1 MRKINFKKILVTGG
15 NGFIGTNLINEL
27 LKYEKNKII
36 NIDKFSYCSN
46 SFLLKNKSKN
56 FKNIKADLLN
66 FNLIKKII
74 FTLKPDLVFHLAAD
88 THVDVSLTKP
98 LSHYDNNTKTTLH
111 LLSILQLALQQKIL
125 KKNFKFIH
133 VGTDEIYGDVSFR
146 SQKFF
151 NEHQPLNPN
160 NPYAASK
167 AAAVLMVK
175 TWYKNFNFPCIIT
188 NCVNNYGTY
197 QFIEKFIPRSIV
209 LAMKQ
214 KYIEV
219 YGKGKNI
226 RTWISVKD
234 HVRAL
239 IFLAKQ
245 GRIGQTYNISSGYKL
260 PNIEIAKKIITILKN
275 KKIKANIKL
284 VEDRLGH
291 DRQYSINAN
300 KLRALGWRPIYNF
313 DEELEKMIDWYGDT
327 NNLKIFKNINKHLLR
342 KGIN

>member
-1 MRKINFKKILVTGG
+1 MQTKILITGG
-15 NGFIGTNLINEL
+15 NGFIGTNLIIEL
-27 LKYEKNKII
+27 LKDKNNKIF
-36 NIDKFSYCSN
+36 NVDKFSYCSN
-46 SFLLKNKSKN
+46 SYLLKNKIKN
-56 FKNIKADLLN
+56 FKNIKVDLLN
-66 FNLIKKII
+66 FGLIKKII
-74 FTLKPDLVFHLAAD
+74 FTIKPDQVFHLAAD
-88 THVDVSLTKP
+88 THVDVSLIKP
-98 LSHYDNNTKTTLH
+98 LSHYDNNTKATLH
-111 LLSILQLALQQKIL
+111 LLSILQLALKQKIL

-133 VGTDEIYGDVSFR
+133 VGTDEIYGDISFN
-146 SQKFF
+146 SKKTFHE
-151 NEHQPLNPN
+151 NQPLDPN

-175 TWYKNFNFPCIIT
+175 TWHKNFNFPCIIT
-188 NCVNNYGTY
+188 NSANNYGTY
-197 QFIEKFIPRSIV
+197 QFIEKFIPRSII

-239 IFLAKQ
+239 IFLARQ
-245 GRIGQTYNISSGYKL
+245 GRIGQTYNISSSYKL
-260 PNIEIAKKIITILKN
+260 PNIKIAKKIITILKN

-291 DRQYSINAN
+291 DRQYSINSN

-313 DEELEKMIDWYGDT
+313 DKELEKMIDWYG
-327 NNLKIFKNINKHLLR
+327 NVINLKIFKNINKHLLR

>member
-1 MRKINFKKILVTGG
+1 MKKKILITGG
-15 NGFIGTNLINEL
+15 NGFIGTNLILAL
-27 LKYEKNKII
+27 LKDKNNQIL
-36 NIDKFSYCSN
+36 NIDKISN
-46 SFLLKNKSKN
+46 SSNSYLIINKFTN
-56 FKNIKADLLN
+56 AKNIKSDILN
-66 FNLIKKII
+66 FHKIKNII
-74 FTLKPDLVFHLAAD
+74 FTFKPDLVFHLAAD

-111 LLSILQLALQQKIL
+111 LLSILRLALQQKIL

-146 SQKFF
+146 SKKFF

-197 QFIEKFIPRSIV
+197 QFIEKFIPRSII

-275 KKIKANIKL
+275 KKINANIKL

>member
-1 MRKINFKKILVTGG
+1 MKKILVTGG
-15 NGFIGTNLINEL
+15 NGFIGTNLIIEL
-27 LKYEKNKII
+27 LRYKKNKVT
-36 NIDKFSYCSN
+36 NIDKLSYCSN
-46 SFLLKNKSKN
+46 SFLLKNKSEN
-56 FKNIKADLLN
+56 FKNIKVDLLN
-66 FNLIKKII
+66 FNLIKKMIL
-74 FTLKPDLVFHLAAD
+74 TLKPDLVFHLAAD
-88 THVDVSLTKP
+88 THVDISLTNP
-98 LSHYDNNTKTTLH
+98 LSHYNNNTKATLH
-111 LLSILQLALQQKIL
+111 LLSILQLALKQKIL

-133 VGTDEIYGDVSFR
+133 VGTDEIYGDVSFG
-146 SQKFF
+146 SKKAF

-175 TWYKNFNFPCIIT
+175 TWRKNFNFPCIIT
-188 NCVNNYGTY
+188 NSVNNYGIY
-197 QFIEKFIPRSIV
+197 QFIEKFIPRSII
-209 LAMKQ
+209 LGMKK

-239 IFLAKQ
+239 IFLAKK
-245 GRIGQTYNISSGYKL
+245 GRVGETYNISSSYKL
-260 PNIEIAKKIITILKN
+260 PNIEIAKKIITILRN
-275 KKIKANIKL
+275 KKIKANIRL

-291 DRQYSINAN
+291 DQQYSINAN
-300 KLRALGWRPIYNF
+300 KLRELGWRPICNF
-313 DEELEKMIDWYGDT
+313 DQELKKMIDWYGDA

>member
-1 MRKINFKKILVTGG
+1 M
-15 NGFIGTNLINEL
+15 
-27 LKYEKNKII
+27 
-36 NIDKFSYCSN
+36 DKFSYCSN
-46 SFLLKNKSKN
+46 SYLLKNKFVN
-56 FKNIKADLLN
+56 LKNIKIDLLN
-66 FNLIKKII
+66 FDKIKNII
-74 FTLKPDLVFHLAAD
+74 FTFKPDLVFHLAAD

-98 LSHYDNNTKTTLH
+98 LSHYDNNAKATLH
-111 LLSILQLALQQKIL
+111 FLSILQLALKQKIL
-125 KKNFKFIH
+125 KKKFKFIH

-146 SQKFF
+146 SNKAFD
-151 NEHQPLNPN
+151 EHQPLDPN

-188 NCVNNYGTY
+188 NSVNNYGTY
-197 QFIEKFIPRSIV
+197 QFIEKFIPRCII
-209 LAMKQ
+209 LTIQQ
-214 KYIEV
+214 KDIEV

-245 GRIGQTYNISSGYKL
+245 GRIGQAYNISSGYKL
-260 PNIEIAKKIITILKN
+260 QNIEIAKKIITILKN
-275 KKIKANIKL
+275 KNIKANIKL

-291 DRQYSINAN
+291 DRQYSINSN

-313 DEELEKMIDWYGDT
+313 DEELEKMIDWYVDT

>member
-1 MRKINFKKILVTGG
+1 MQTKILITGG
-15 NGFIGTNLINEL
+15 NGFIGTNLIIEL
-27 LKYEKNKII
+27 LKDKNNKIL

-46 SFLLKNKSKN
+46 SYLLKNKIKN
-56 FKNIKADLLN
+56 FKNIKLDLLN
-66 FNLIKKII
+66 FGLIKKII
-74 FTLKPDLVFHLAAD
+74 FTFKPNQVFHLAAD
-88 THVDVSLTKP
+88 THVDVSLTTP
-98 LSHYDNNTKTTLH
+98 LNYYNNNTKATLH
-111 LLSILQLALQQKIL
+111 LLSILQLALKQKIL
-125 KKNFKFIH
+125 KRNFKFIH
-133 VGTDEIYGDVSFR
+133 VGTDEIYGDISFNSKKTFR
-146 SQKFF
+146 E
-151 NEHQPLNPN
+151 NQPLDPN

-188 NCVNNYGTY
+188 NSANNYGTY
-197 QFIEKFIPRSIV
+197 QFIEKFIPRSII
-209 LAMKQ
+209 LALKQ

-234 HVRAL
+234 HVWAL
-239 IFLAKQ
+239 IFLAKH
-245 GRIGQTYNISSGYKL
+245 GRIGQTYNISSDYKL

-313 DEELEKMIDWYGDT
+313 DEELQKMIDWYGDA
-327 NNLKIFKNINKHLLR
+327 NNLKFFKNINKHLLR

>member
-1 MRKINFKKILVTGG
+1 LKKKILITGG
-15 NGFIGTNLINEL
+15 NGFIGTNLIIEL
-27 LKYEKNKII
+27 LRYKKNRII

-46 SFLLKNKSKN
+46 SYLFKNKSKN
-56 FKNIKADLLN
+56 LKNKKVDLLN
-66 FNLIKKII
+66 FDLIKKII
-74 FTLKPDLVFHLAAD
+74 FTFKPDLVFHLAAD

-98 LSHYDNNTKTTLH
+98 LGHYDNNTKATLH
-111 LLSILQLALQQKIL
+111 LLSILQLALRQQIL

-133 VGTDEIYGDVSFR
+133 VGTDEIYGDVDFR
-146 SQKFF
+146 SNKTFD
-151 NEHQPLNPN
+151 EHQPLNPN

-188 NCVNNYGTY
+188 NSVNNYGNY
-197 QFIEKFIPRSIV
+197 QFIEKFIPRSII
-209 LAMKQ
+209 LAIEQ

-219 YGKGKNI
+219 YGRGKNI

-239 IFLAKQ
+239 IFLAKR
-245 GRIGQTYNISSGYKL
+245 GRVGQTYNISSGYKL
-260 PNIEIAKKIITILKN
+260 KNIEIAKKIITILKN

-284 VEDRLGH
+284 VEDRLGN

-300 KLRALGWRPIYNF
+300 KLRKLGWRPIYNF
-313 DEELEKMIDWYGDT
+313 DEELEKMIYWYGDT

>member
-1 MRKINFKKILVTGG
+1 MSLRMKKIIITGG
-15 NGFIGTNLINEL
+15 NGFIGTNLILAL
-27 LKYEKNKII
+27 LEDKNNKIL

-46 SFLLKNKSKN
+46 SYLLKNKFTN
-56 FKNIKADLLN
+56 IKNIKIDLLN
-66 FNLIKKII
+66 FDKIKNII
-74 FTLKPDLVFHLAAD
+74 FTFKPDQVFHLAAD
-88 THVDVSLTKP
+88 THVDISLTKP
-98 LSHYDNNTKTTLH
+98 LSHYDNNTKATLH
-111 LLSILQLALQQKIL
+111 LLVILQLALKQKIL
-125 KKNFKFIH
+125 KNNFKFIH

-146 SQKFF
+146 SNKAFD
-151 NEHQPLNPN
+151 EHQPLDPN

-167 AAAVLMVK
+167 AASVLMVK

-197 QFIEKFIPRSIV
+197 QFIEKFIPRSIM
-209 LAMKQ
+209 LAIQQ

-219 YGKGKNI
+219 YGRGKNI

-245 GRIGQTYNISSGYKL
+245 GRIGQTYNISSGHKL

-275 KKIKANIKL
+275 KKIKASIKL
-284 VEDRLGH
+284 VQDRLGH

-300 KLRALGWRPIYNF
+300 KLRVLGWRPIFNF
-313 DEELEKMIDWYGDT
+313 DEELEKIIDWYKDT

>member
-1 MRKINFKKILVTGG
+1 LKILITGG
-15 NGFIGTNLINEL
+15 SGFIGTNLILVL
-27 LKYEKNKII
+27 LKDKNNQIL
-36 NIDKFSYCSN
+36 NIDKISYSSN
-46 SFLLKNKSKN
+46 SYLIINKFKNV
-56 FKNIKADLLN
+56 KNIKSDLLN
-66 FNLIKKII
+66 FYKIKNII
-74 FTLKPDLVFHLAAD
+74 FTFKPDLVLHLAAE

-98 LSHYDNNTKTTLH
+98 LSHYDNNTKATLH
-111 LLSILQLALQQKIL
+111 LLSILQLALKENIL

-133 VGTDEIYGDVSFR
+133 VGTDEIYGDVSFK
-146 SQKFF
+146 SKKAF
-151 NEHQPLNPN
+151 NEHHPLNPN

-167 AAAVLMVK
+167 AAALLMVM
-175 TWYKNFNFPCIIT
+175 TWYKNFNFPCIVT

-197 QFIEKFIPRSIV
+197 QFIEKFIPRSII

-226 RTWISVKD
+226 RTWVSVKD

-313 DEELEKMIDWYGDT
+313 DKELEKMIDWYGDA

>member
-1 MRKINFKKILVTGG
+1 MKKILVTGG
-15 NGFIGTNLINEL
+15 NGFIGTNLIIEL
-27 LKYEKNKII
+27 LKDKNNKIL

-46 SFLLKNKSKN
+46 SYLINKNKN
-56 FKNIKADLLN
+56 LKNIKTNLLN
-66 FNLIKKII
+66 FDITKKII
-74 FTLKPDLVFHLAAD
+74 FSFKPDLIFHLAAD

-98 LSHYDNNTKTTLH
+98 LSHYDNNTKATLY
-111 LLSILQLALQQKIL
+111 LLSILQSALQQQIL
-125 KKNFKFIH
+125 KKKFKFIH

-146 SQKFF
+146 SNKAFD
-151 NEHQPLNPN
+151 EYQPLDPN

-167 AAAVLMVK
+167 AAAILMAK

-188 NCVNNYGTY
+188 NSVNNYGTY
-197 QFIEKFIPRSIV
+197 QFIEKFIPRSII

-219 YGKGKNI
+219 YGKGRNI

-291 DRQYSINAN
+291 DQQYSINAN
-300 KLRALGWRPIYNF
+300 KLRTLGWRPIYNF
-313 DEELEKMIDWYGDT
+313 DKELEKMIDWYGDT

-342 KGIN
+342 KGII

>member
-1 MRKINFKKILVTGG
+1 VRKINFKKILVTGG

-27 LKYEKNKII
+27 LKYKKNKII
-36 NIDKFSYCSN
+36 NIDKFSYSSN
-46 SFLLKNKSKN
+46 SYLLKNKNKN
-56 FKNIKADLLN
+56 LKNIKIDLLN
-66 FNLIKKII
+66 FDLIKKII
-74 FTLKPDLVFHLAAD
+74 FIFKPDLVFHLAAD
-88 THVDVSLTKP
+88 THVDVSLIKP
-98 LSHYDNNTKTTLH
+98 LSHYDNNIKATLY
-111 LLSILQLALQQKIL
+111 LLSILQLALKQKIL
-125 KKNFKFIH
+125 KKEFKFIH
-133 VGTDEIYGDVSFR
+133 VGTDEIYGDISFR
-146 SQKFF
+146 SNKVF
-151 NEHQPLNPN
+151 NEHQPLDPN

-167 AAAVLMVK
+167 AATVLMVK
-175 TWYKNFNFPCIIT
+175 TWYKNFNFPCIVT
-188 NCVNNYGTY
+188 NSVNNYGIY

-209 LAMKQ
+209 LAMTQ

-245 GRIGQTYNISSGYKL
+245 GRIGQMYNISSGYKL
-260 PNIEIAKKIITILKN
+260 QNIEIAKKIIKILKN

-300 KLRALGWRPIYNF
+300 KLRSLGWKPIYNF
-313 DEELEKMIDWYGDT
+313 DEELLKMIDWYGNA

-342 KGIN
+342 KGII

>member
-1 MRKINFKKILVTGG
+1 MRFKKKILITGG
-15 NGFIGTNLINEL
+15 NGFIGTNLIMTL
-27 LKYEKNKII
+27 LEDKNNQIL
-36 NIDKFSYCSN
+36 NIDKISYSSN
-46 SFLLKNKSKN
+46 SYLIINKFKNL
-56 FKNIKADLLN
+56 KNIKIDILN
-66 FNLIKKII
+66 FHKIKNII
-74 FTLKPDLVFHLAAD
+74 FTFKPDLVFHLAAE

-98 LSHYDNNTKTTLH
+98 LSHYDNNTKATLC
-111 LLSILQLALQQKIL
+111 LLSILQLALKQKIL
-125 KKNFKFIH
+125 KNNFKFIH
-133 VGTDEIYGDVSFR
+133 VGTDEIYGDVSFK
-146 SQKFF
+146 SNKALD
-151 NEHQPLNPN
+151 EHQPLDPN

-175 TWYKNFNFPCIIT
+175 AWYKNFNFPCIIT

-197 QFIEKFIPRSIV
+197 QFIEKFIPRSII

-226 RTWISVKD
+226 RTWIGVKD

-260 PNIEIAKKIITILKN
+260 SNIKIAKKIITILKN

-300 KLRALGWRPIYNF
+300 KLRRLGWRPIFKF

>member
-1 MRKINFKKILVTGG
+1 LKKKILITGG
-15 NGFIGTNLINEL
+15 NGFIGTNLIIEL
-27 LKYEKNKII
+27 LRYKKNRII

-46 SFLLKNKSKN
+46 LYLFKNKSKN
-56 FKNIKADLLN
+56 IKNKKVDLLN
-66 FNLIKKII
+66 FDLIKKII
-74 FTLKPDLVFHLAAD
+74 FTFKPDLVFHLAAD

-98 LSHYDNNTKTTLH
+98 LDHYDNNTKATLH
-111 LLSILQLALQQKIL
+111 LLSILQLALRQKIL

-133 VGTDEIYGDVSFR
+133 VGTDEIYGDVDFR
-146 SQKFF
+146 SNKTFD
-151 NEHQPLNPN
+151 EHQPLNPN

-188 NCVNNYGTY
+188 NSVNNYGNY
-197 QFIEKFIPRSIV
+197 QFIEKFIPRSII
-209 LAMKQ
+209 LAIEQ
-214 KYIEV
+214 KCIEV

-245 GRIGQTYNISSGYKL
+245 GRIGQTYNISTGYKL
-260 PNIEIAKKIITILKN
+260 QNIEIAKKIITILKN

-291 DRQYSINAN
+291 DRQYSINAS
-300 KLRALGWRPIYNF
+300 KLRKLGWRPIYSF
-313 DEELEKMIDWYGDT
+313 DQELEKMIDWYGDT
-327 NNLKIFKNINKHLLR
+327 NNLKIFKNINKHLVR

>member
-1 MRKINFKKILVTGG
+1 LIKK
-15 NGFIGTNLINEL
+15 NNNL
-27 LKYEKNKII
+27 
-36 NIDKFSYCSN
+36 
-46 SFLLKNKSKN
+46 
-56 FKNIKADLLN
+56 KNIKTNLLN
-66 FNLIKKII
+66 FDITKKII
-74 FTLKPDLVFHLAAD
+74 FSFKPDLIFHLAAD

-98 LSHYDNNTKTTLH
+98 LSHYDNNTKATLH
-111 LLSILQLALQQKIL
+111 LLSILQLALKQKIL

-133 VGTDEIYGDVSFR
+133 VGTDEIYGDVSFG
-146 SQKFF
+146 SNKAFD
-151 NEHQPLNPN
+151 EHQPLDPN

-175 TWYKNFNFPCIIT
+175 TWYKNFNFPCIVT
-188 NCVNNYGTY
+188 NSVNNYGTY
-197 QFIEKFIPRSIV
+197 QFIEKFIPRSIM
-209 LAMKQ
+209 LANQQ

-260 PNIEIAKKIITILKN
+260 QNIEITKKIITILKN

-291 DRQYSINAN
+291 DRQYSISVN
-300 KLRALGWRPIYNF
+300 KLRKLGWRPIYNF
-313 DEELEKMIDWYGDT
+313 DEELEKMIDWYGDA

>member
-1 MRKINFKKILVTGG
+1 LKKKILITGG
-15 NGFIGTNLINEL
+15 NGFIGTNLIIEL
-27 LKYEKNKII
+27 LKYKKNKIT

-46 SFLLKNKSKN
+46 SYLLKNKSNK
-56 FKNIKADLLN
+56 FKNIKIDLLN
-66 FNLIKKII
+66 FDLIKKLI
-74 FTLKPDLVFHLAAD
+74 FNLKPDLVFHLAAD

-98 LSHYDNNTKTTLH
+98 LSHYNNNTKTTLH
-111 LLSILQLALQQKIL
+111 LLSILQLALKQKIL

-146 SQKFF
+146 SKKAFD
-151 NEHQPLNPN
+151 EHQPLDPN

-197 QFIEKFIPRSIV
+197 QFIEKFIPRSII

-260 PNIEIAKKIITILKN
+260 QNIEIAKKIITILNN
-275 KKIKANIKL
+275 KKIKARIKL

-300 KLRALGWRPIYNF
+300 KLRALGWRSIYNF

>member
-1 MRKINFKKILVTGG
+1 MKKKILITGG
-15 NGFIGTNLINEL
+15 NGFIGTNLIIEL
-27 LKYEKNKII
+27 LRYKKNRII

-46 SFLLKNKSKN
+46 LYLFKNKSKN
-56 FKNIKADLLN
+56 IKNKKVDLLN
-66 FNLIKKII
+66 FDLIKKII
-74 FTLKPDLVFHLAAD
+74 FTFKPDLVFHLAAD

-98 LSHYDNNTKTTLH
+98 LDHYDNNTKATLH
-111 LLSILQLALQQKIL
+111 LLSILQLALRQKIL

-133 VGTDEIYGDVSFR
+133 VGTDEIYGDVDFR
-146 SQKFF
+146 SNKTFD
-151 NEHQPLNPN
+151 EHQPLNPN

-188 NCVNNYGTY
+188 NSVNNYGNY
-197 QFIEKFIPRSIV
+197 QFIEKFIPRSII
-209 LAMKQ
+209 LAIEQ
-214 KYIEV
+214 KCIEV

-245 GRIGQTYNISSGYKL
+245 GRIGQTYNISTGYKL
-260 PNIEIAKKIITILKN
+260 QNIEIAKKIITILKN

-291 DRQYSINAN
+291 DRQYSINAS
-300 KLRALGWRPIYNF
+300 KLRKLGWRPIYSF
-313 DEELEKMIDWYGDT
+313 DQELEKMIDWYGDT
-327 NNLKIFKNINKHLLR
+327 NNLKIFKNINKHLVR

>member
-1 MRKINFKKILVTGG
+1 LALLEDKNNKIL
-15 NGFIGTNLINEL
+15 
-27 LKYEKNKII
+27 

-46 SFLLKNKSKN
+46 SYLIRNKFINLINTKTN
-56 FKNIKADLLN
+56 VLN
-66 FNLIKKII
+66 FDKIKKII
-74 FTLKPDLVFHLAAD
+74 FTFKPDLVFHLAAD

-98 LSHYDNNTKTTLH
+98 VSHYDNNVKATLN
-111 LLSILQLALQQKIL
+111 LLSILQLALKQKIL
-125 KKNFKFIH
+125 KKNFKFIY

-146 SQKFF
+146 SIKAF

-167 AAAVLMVK
+167 AAAALIVK

-197 QFIEKFIPRSIV
+197 QFIEKFIPRSII

-275 KKIKANIKL
+275 KKINANIKL

>member
-1 MRKINFKKILVTGG
+1 MRFKKKILVTGG
-15 NGFIGTNLINEL
+15 NGFIGTNLILQL
-27 LKYEKNKII
+27 LKDKNNQIL
-36 NIDKFSYCSN
+36 NIDKISYSSN
-46 SFLLKNKSKN
+46 PYLIINKFKNL
-56 FKNIKADLLN
+56 KNIKINLLN
-66 FNLIKKII
+66 FGKIKNII
-74 FTLKPDLVFHLAAD
+74 FTFKPDLVFHLAAD
-88 THVDVSLTKP
+88 THVDVSLSKP
-98 LSHYDNNTKTTLH
+98 LSHYDNNTKATLY
-111 LLSILQLALQQKIL
+111 LLSILQLALKQKIL

-133 VGTDEIYGDVSFR
+133 IGTDEIYGDVGFR
-146 SQKFF
+146 SNKAF
-151 NEHQPLNPN
+151 NEHQPLDPN

-197 QFIEKFIPRSIV
+197 QFIEKFIPRSII

-219 YGKGKNI
+219 YGRGRNI

-260 PNIEIAKKIITILKN
+260 PNIEIAEKIITILKN

-300 KLRALGWRPIYNF
+300 KLIRLGWRPIYNF
-313 DEELEKMIDWYGDT
+313 DEELYKMIDWYGDT

>member
-1 MRKINFKKILVTGG
+1 MLEKKKILITGG
-15 NGFIGTNLINEL
+15 NGFVGTNLILAL
-27 LKYEKNKII
+27 LEDKNNKIL

-46 SFLLKNKSKN
+46 SYLIRNKFINLINTKTN
-56 FKNIKADLLN
+56 VLN
-66 FNLIKKII
+66 FDKIKKII
-74 FTLKPDLVFHLAAD
+74 FTFKPDLVFHLAAD

-98 LSHYDNNTKTTLH
+98 LSHYDNNTKATLH
-111 LLSILQLALQQKIL
+111 LLSILQLALKQKIL
-125 KKNFKFIH
+125 KKNFKFIY

-146 SQKFF
+146 SIKAF

-167 AAAVLMVK
+167 AAAALIVK

-197 QFIEKFIPRSIV
+197 QFIEKFIPRSII

-245 GRIGQTYNISSGYKL
+245 GRVGQTYNISSGYKL

-275 KKIKANIKL
+275 KKNKANIRL

-300 KLRALGWRPIYNF
+300 KLRSLGWRPIYNF
-313 DEELEKMIDWYGDT
+313 DEELEKIIDWYSDA
-327 NNLKIFKNINKHLLR
+327 NNLKIFRNTNKHLFR

>member
-1 MRKINFKKILVTGG
+1 LKNKILITGG
-15 NGFIGTNLINEL
+15 NGFIGTNLIIEL
-27 LKYEKNKII
+27 LKYKKNRIT

-46 SFLLKNKSKN
+46 SYLLKNKSKN
-56 FKNIKADLLN
+56 FKNIKIDLLN
-66 FNLIKKII
+66 FDLIKKLI
-74 FTLKPDLVFHLAAD
+74 FNIKPDLVFHLAAD

-98 LSHYDNNTKTTLH
+98 LSHYNNNTKTTLH
-111 LLSILQLALQQKIL
+111 LLSILQLALKQKIL

-146 SQKFF
+146 SKKVFD
-151 NEHQPLNPN
+151 EHQPLDPN

-175 TWYKNFNFPCIIT
+175 TWYKNFNFPCIIA
-188 NCVNNYGTY
+188 NSVNNYGTY
-197 QFIEKFIPRSIV
+197 QFIEKFIPRSIM
-209 LAMKQ
+209 LAIQQ

-226 RTWISVKD
+226 RSWISVKD

-300 KLRALGWRPIYNF
+300 KLRKLGWRPIYNF
-313 DEELEKMIDWYGDT
+313 DKELDKMINWYGNN
-327 NNLKIFKNINKHLLR
+327 NNLKIFKNIKKHLLR
-342 KGIN
+342 KSIN

>member
-1 MRKINFKKILVTGG
+1 MKKKILITGG
-15 NGFIGTNLINEL
+15 NGFIGTNLIIEL
-27 LKYEKNKII
+27 LRYKNNRII

-46 SFLLKNKSKN
+46 SYLFKNKSKN
-56 FKNIKADLLN
+56 LKNKKVDLLN
-66 FNLIKKII
+66 FDLIKKII
-74 FTLKPDLVFHLAAD
+74 FTFKPDLVFHLAAD

-98 LSHYDNNTKTTLH
+98 LGHYDNNTKATLH
-111 LLSILQLALQQKIL
+111 LLSILQLALRQQIL

-133 VGTDEIYGDVSFR
+133 VGTDEIYGDVDFR
-146 SQKFF
+146 SNKTFD
-151 NEHQPLNPN
+151 EHQPLNPN

-188 NCVNNYGTY
+188 NSVNNYGNY
-197 QFIEKFIPRSIV
+197 QFIEKFIPRSII
-209 LAMKQ
+209 LAIEQ

-219 YGKGKNI
+219 YGRGKNI

-239 IFLAKQ
+239 IFLAKR
-245 GRIGQTYNISSGYKL
+245 GRVGQTYNISSGYKL
-260 PNIEIAKKIITILKN
+260 KNIEIAKKIITILKN

-300 KLRALGWRPIYNF
+300 KLRKLGWRPIYNF
-313 DEELEKMIDWYGDT
+313 DEELEKMIYWYGDT

>member
-1 MRKINFKKILVTGG
+1 MKNIIVTGG
-15 NGFIGTNLINEL
+15 AGFIGTNLIIEL
-27 LKYEKNKII
+27 LKDKNNKIL

-46 SFLLKNKSKN
+46 SYLINKKKN
-56 FKNIKADLLN
+56 FKNIKTDILN
-66 FNLIKKII
+66 FDIIKKII
-74 FTLKPDLVFHLAAD
+74 FSFKPDLIFHLAAE
-88 THVDVSLTKP
+88 THVDISLTDP
-98 LSHYDNNTKTTLH
+98 FSYYDNNVKTTLN
-111 LLSILQLALQQKIL
+111 LLSIVNLALNKKIL

-133 VGTDEIYGDVSFR
+133 IGTDEIYGDISFN
-146 SQKFF
+146 SKKTFKE
-151 NEHQPLNPN
+151 NQPLDPN
-160 NPYAASK
+160 NPYSASK
-167 AAAVLMVK
+167 AAAALMVT

-188 NCVNNYGTY
+188 NSVNNYGSF
-197 QFIEKFIPRSIV
+197 QFVEKFIPRSII
-209 LAMKQ
+209 LASQQ

-245 GRIGQTYNISSGYKL
+245 GRIGETYNISSGYRL
-260 PNIEIAKKIITILKN
+260 QNIEIAKKIIKILKN
-275 KKIKANIKL
+275 KKIKARVKL

-291 DRQYSINAN
+291 DRQYSINSN
-300 KLRALGWRPIYNF
+300 KLRSLGWRPIYNF
-313 DEELEKMIDWYGDT
+313 DEELEKMIDWYRDA